1 VWVRFSPP
9 LQVVQHELLIAAA
22 EKRDYSEGNPWLFF
36 TDSRAGFVLVLMVLR
51 LRKFLTLDIYLAF
64 FPYVCC
70 NKEYQEPISE
80 SNSLIVPV
88 Q

>member
-1 VWVRFSPP
+1 MWVRFSPP

-70 NKEYQEPISE
+70 NKDINNQFSE
-80 SNSLIVPV
+80 SNSQLFLL